1 MKPVP
6 ALVNPPVVFDGGLVR
21 ETGTLRGPADL
32 DGAYAAVFS
41 LHAFGYRAE
50 AGGAAWTSGRARG

>member
-21 ETGTLRGPADL
+21 RTGTLRGPADL
-32 DGAYAAVFS
+32 DGAYDAVFS

-50 AGGAAWTSGRARG
+50 AGEAA